1 MTWPIYT
8 SKAKG
13 RKGKEGEREEGG
25 DGSGE
30 KGREEREGNRERGR
44 EGKGGEEKGG
54 KGRTCLGSKKILVT
68 ALLLCLGS

>member
-30 KGREEREGNRERGR
+30 KGREEREGNRERGG
-44 EGKGGEEKGG
+44 EGKGGEEKEGLASV
-54 KGRTCLGSKKILVT
+54 RKKILVT